1 MNTRIKSGK
10 SFFNEH
16 YPQSPKADVIY
27 KLCGGITGDFTEEQL
42 LKMHSSVL
50 YLTEFV
56 YRLSWDDLTDEEIR
70 SYIKLFMFELFNDF
84 EDSETMTVLYKER
97 FESLKFGTNEMQSL
111 KSNALYDF
119 HFSEFVGFFFS
130 WLHSNASHIDFQ
142 STFNDF
148 INTPLMYCL
157 TDEEIR
163 SYIKQDESHSLESQ
177 SFAAGGKSKSKEDSL
192 C

>member
-1 MNTRIKSGK
+1 MNTRIKSAY
-10 SFFNEH
+10 ER
-16 YPQSPKADVIY
+16 
-27 KLCGGITGDFTEEQL
+27 EEL
-42 LKMHSSVL
+42 LNIRDSVL

-56 YRLSWDDLTDEEIR
+56 HRISFLDLTDEEIR

-84 EDSETMTVLYKER
+84 EDSETMTALYKER
-97 FESLKFGTNEMQSL
+97 FESLKFGTNEMESL
-111 KSNALYDF
+111 KSNDLYSF

-148 INTPLMYCL
+148 IKNPFMY
-157 TDEEIR
+157 
-163 SYIKQDESHSLESQ
+163 YIEESHSLESK
-177 SFAAGGKSKSKEDSL
+177 SFVAEGKSKSKEVSL

>member
-1 MNTRIKSGK
+1 MNTRIESGK
-10 SFFNEH
+10 SFFNEG
-16 YPQSPKADVIY
+16 YARLPKWNLIG
-27 KLCGGITGDFTEEQL
+27 KLCDESGEFTRQEL
-42 LKMHSSVL
+42 LKMRSSVL

-56 YRLSWDDLTDEEIR
+56 HSLSWDDLSDEEIR

-84 EDSETMTVLYKER
+84 EDDETIVTLYKER
-97 FESLKFGTNEMQSL
+97 FDALKFGTDEMNSL
-111 KSNALYDF
+111 KSNYLYAF

-148 INTPLMYCL
+148 INNPLMYCV
-157 TDEEIR
+157 
-163 SYIKQDESHSLESQ
+163 DESHSLESK
-177 SFAAGGKSKSKEDSL
+177 SFAAGGKSKSKEGSL